1 MADTQEPETVTAPEP
16 VEEAPVSGGAEKP
29 VKKKRE
35 GTKLTDKQKSA
46 LAKHRE
52 KMKKDGMEGK
62 ELKSHSMKMMTRVRK
77 GMSVS
82 AAHKD
87 IMKAQ

>member
-1 MADTQEPETVTAPEP
+1 MADTNEPEPEP
-16 VEEAPVSGGAEKP
+16 VAAEEAPAPEKP

>member
-1 MADTQEPETVTAPEP
+1 MADTPAPEP
-16 VEEAPVSGGAEKP
+16 APEPATEPESSKP

-52 KMKKDGMEGK
+52 KMKKEGMEGK

-87 IMKAQ
+87 IMKGQ